1 MRFGL
6 EFLYKKY
13 LPDLS
18 EEQANMLTKEQK
30 KNDFIV
36 LSSEQ
41 SKRVDIIYIDF
52 LEIIDFIK
60 NNKFLEGQLN
70 SWKTFEGKIPMRKK
84 LEIYNTEVEKIRSD
98 YLVNKNINDNILFIV
113 AFRRLVYNNLSKAKL
128 LLSFFIKQTTFK
140 AINMFSDSSLSDAMR
155 RSNSEDID
163 DWFVELLWFNHSK

>member
-6 EFLYKKY
+6 EFLYKKD
-13 LPDLS
+13 LPVLS
-18 EEQANMLTKEQK
+18 QEQANMLTKEQQ

-36 LSSEQ
+36 LSNEQ
-41 SKRVDIIYIDF
+41 SNDVDIIYNDF

-84 LEIYNTEVEKIRSD
+84 LEEYNTKVEEIRSD

-113 AFRRLVYNNLSKAKL
+113 AFRRLVYNNLSEAKL

-140 AINMFSDSSLSDAMR
+140 AINMFSDRELSDAIR
-155 RSNSEDID
+155 RSNSEDIG